1 MTLPAHEIPIPG
13 PADQLSARIRDLVPE
28 IETERLRLR
37 APTLADVDA
46 YAEIACGPRG
56 RGIGGPMSRDD
67 AFRDFAMMVAGWTLR
82 GHGLWTIEP
91 KAGGEPLGFA
101 LIGFEPGDREPELGF
116 MLREPAEGRG
126 YAFEAASAARAF
138 GFGRLGLPSMV
149 SWIEEGNAR
158 SRALAERLGAALDE
172 FPDVDAAGEVVYRHP
187 HAAAPAA
194 PGETGALQ

>member
-1 MTLPAHEIPIPG
+1 MMRPPHEIPIPG
-13 PADQLSARIRDLVPE
+13 PADELSARIRALVPE

-37 APTLADVDA
+37 SPTLADVDA

-56 RGIGGPMSRDD
+56 RGIGGPMSRED
-67 AFRDFAMMVAGWTLR
+67 AFRDFAMMVAGWPLR
-82 GHGLWTIEP
+82 GHGIWTIERR
-91 KAGGEPLGFA
+91 AGGEPLGFA

-149 SWIEEGNAR
+149 SCVEAGNVR
-158 SRALAERLGAALDE
+158 SKALAERLGATPDE
-172 FPDVDAAGEVVYRHP
+172 FPDGDSTGAAIYRHP
-187 HAAAPAA
+187 RSAP
-194 PGETGALQ
+194 PSSTGRTGARP